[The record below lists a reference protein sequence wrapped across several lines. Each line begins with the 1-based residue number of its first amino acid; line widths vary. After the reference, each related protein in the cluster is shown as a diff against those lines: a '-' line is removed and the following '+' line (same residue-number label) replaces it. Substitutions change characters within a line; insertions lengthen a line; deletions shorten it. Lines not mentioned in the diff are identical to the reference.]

1 MSAHQAAVD
10 ALPPA
15 RVNSKAS
22 SDYLAA
28 TLLLAAL
35 FHGVLIMGVSFT
47 AGDPP
52 SDADDSTSLE
62 VVIVTS
68 DYKQQLAPADAELL
82 AERSLLGTGN
92 TNDDVPVS
100 IAYGETGD
108 TSRAGQPRDGAEIAP
123 DPLRQKDDQNMLLF
137 ADRSDAAKLSENEP
151 DPQTLEELRKGLSG
165 DSNPTEIIADPSE
178 KTLIRSNNPRELLI
192 SANTRESRIATYM
205 EGWKRKI
212 ERVGTMNFPDTSGA
226 IRNPVLEVAVTANGE
241 LAEVIL
247 LRSSGQ
253 KKLDQAAVSILRMAS
268 PFDPFPKHLSRDF
281 DVLRFSYEWYF
292 AGDVPGSRLSISE

>member
-1 MSAHQAAVD
+1 MNPHQAAAD
-10 ALPPA
+10 ALPPT
-15 RVNSKAS
+15 RTNRKAG

-28 TLLLAAL
+28 TLLLAVL

-52 SDADDSTSLE
+52 TDADESTSLE
-62 VVIVTS
+62 VVIVVG
-68 DYKQQLAPADAELL
+68 DYRYQRAPTDAELL
-82 AERSLLGTGN
+82 AARSLLGTGN
-92 TNDDVPVS
+92 INDDVPVS

-108 TSRAGQPRDGAEIAP
+108 TSRAGQPRDGAEIAI

-137 ADRSDAAKLSENEP
+137 ADRNDAAKPSEIKS
-151 DPQTLEELRKGLSG
+151 DPQTIEQLRQGLSG
-165 DSNPTEIIADPSE
+165 DSNPTEIIADPGK
-178 KTLIRSNNPRELLI
+178 KTLIRTNSPRELLI

-212 ERVGTMNFPDTSGA
+212 ERVGTMNFPDTRGA
-226 IRNPVLEVAVTANGE
+226 TRNPVLEVAVAANGE

-268 PFDPFPKHLSRDF
+268 PFDPFPEHLSRDF

-292 AGDVPGSRLSISE
+292 AGDMPGSKLSVKE